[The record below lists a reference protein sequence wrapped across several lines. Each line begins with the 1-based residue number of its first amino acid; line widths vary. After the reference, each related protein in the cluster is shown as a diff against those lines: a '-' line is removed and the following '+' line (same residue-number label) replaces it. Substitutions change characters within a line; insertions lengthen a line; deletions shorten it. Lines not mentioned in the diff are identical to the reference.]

1 MGTNNIIS
9 KAQRNKTQQSFQPVK
24 AQRKMR
30 NLIFLIPRRSTTSAM
45 NFLIQLKRNTIPH
58 LRNRIFW
65 TKLKRNLRSA
75 IEISQYNANTKGGV
89 KDTRPEARAKDTK
102 KSEAKAKNSPSE
114 DRPSRGQGQECSR
127 PRTMDTGANVSPKI
141 FFRRSQKKGL
151 QKKNFASARAT

>member
-9 KAQRNKTQQSFQPVK
+9 KAQRNKAQQSFQPVK

-30 NLIFLIPRRSTTSAM
+30 NLIFLTPRRSTTSAM

-89 KDTRPEARAKDTK
+89 KDTRPESRAKDTK
-102 KSEAKAKNSPSE
+102 KNPRPRTALPRTGPLEAKDKNA
-114 DRPSRGQGQECSR
+114 RGQGPWTQAQMF
-127 PRTMDTGANVSPKI
+127 PPK
-141 FFRRSQKKGL
+141 FFQAISKKSL
-151 QKKNFASARAT
+151 QKKFC